1 MRLGQSHAGQSRCGL
16 TSAPAIPCTL
26 VQRVFGF
33 EAAKYGLTDAQATE
47 IACVFSAFDADDNG
61 LLSLDEFQRLCAK
74 YAPELSAAEVKAALG
89 VLDTNKDGSVSL
101 GECPPPPAGPCSP
114 RRRSSLPLRLCA

>member
-1 MRLGQSHAGQSRCGL
+1 MECCSVRLLQSCEFRCCRL
-16 TSAPAIPCTL
+16 TSAPFPPPLMC

-33 EAAKYGLTDAQATE
+33 DAAKYGLTDAQATE
-47 IACVFSAFDADDNG
+47 IASVFSAFDADDNG

-74 YAPELSAAEVKAALG
+74 YAPELSAAEVKAALS

-101 GECPPPPAGPCSP
+101 GE
-114 RRRSSLPLRLCA
+114 

>member
-1 MRLGQSHAGQSRCGL
+1 M
-16 TSAPAIPCTL
+16 
-26 VQRVFGF
+26 QRVFGF

-47 IACVFSAFDADDNG
+47 IARVFSAFDADDNG

-101 GECPPPPAGPCSP
+101 GECPPPQLGPARHAGARPCRCGYALD
-114 RRRSSLPLRLCA
+114 RRQCCLHMR